1 MSHTLKMNTIDRKFD
16 MTGFYDD
23 IKMKQSHAA
32 SVWSQLYECKMP
44 LKGWHSMVILGQD
57 YSMLQV
63 LDRCYA
69 NVACF

>member
-1 MSHTLKMNTIDRKFD
+1 
-16 MTGFYDD
+16 
-23 IKMKQSHAA
+23 MKQSHAA

-44 LKGWHSMVILGQD
+44 LKGWHSMVIRGQD

-69 NVACF
+69 FERMALYGNTWTRLFHAASA